1 MPPQSLRFGRF
12 ELQPRERRLLVD
24 GAPAALGARAFDL
37 LLAMAARPGQLLT
50 KSELLE
56 EVWPGLVVEEANLSV
71 QVSSLR
77 KVLGGDLIATIPGR
91 GYRFTG
97 TPAQGG
103 ADLAPATAPAAAS
116 PPGPVTL
123 AAPPARELIGRDA
136 DLTRIEA
143 SMRHPGIVAHR
154 SGRCGQDQPRARAGR
169 AHRAR
174 RVVGGPGVAHARRP
188 SHCRDGTCARHPSG

>member
-1 MPPQSLRFGRF
+1 MPTDSLRFGRF

-37 LLAMAARPGQLLT
+37 LLAMAARPGQLVT
-50 KSELLE
+50 KGELLE

-97 TPAQGG
+97 TPAHGR
-103 ADLAPATAPAAAS
+103 ADLAPAATPAAAS
-116 PPGPVTL
+116 PSGPASL
-123 AAPPARELIGRDA
+123 PAQQARVLVGREI
-136 DLTRIEA
+136 
-143 SMRHPGIVAHR
+143 
-154 SGRCGQDQPRARAGR
+154 GR
-169 AHRAR
+169 AH
-174 RVVGGPGVAHARRP
+174 V
-188 SHCRDGTCARHPSG
+188 

>member
-1 MPPQSLRFGRF
+1 MPTPSFRFGRF

-24 GAPAALGARAFDL
+24 GVPATLGARAFDL

-77 KVLGGDLIATIPGR
+77 KVLGGELIATVPGR

-97 TPAQGG
+97 TPVQDSG
-103 ADLAPATAPAAAS
+103 DLAPAPPAAVTSAAS
-116 PPGPVTL
+116 SLSVSQ
-123 AAPPARELIGRDA
+123 ARGLIGRDD
-136 DLTRIEA
+136 DLARIET
-143 SMRHPGIVAHR
+143 SLRKPGLVTLT
-154 SGRCGQDQPRARAGR
+154 GPAG
-169 AHRAR
+169 
-174 RVVGGPGVAHARRP
+174 VGK
-188 SHCRDGTCARHPSG
+188 T